1 MASNNTILLDLKIG
15 TAQID
20 LSLGNIKTALDDLSV
35 KINNIGTTFENAFSF
50 DLDNVVAFRDML
62 SQIADNSKTLVD
74 NLSTANEMMKPQE
87 DSIWSQFING
97 VYDFNILSDG
107 LGNFD
112 KITKA
117 IFDTKSRTSSF
128 FSSLIPNTT
137 NLIKDIAGDISTLVS
152 NIKMSIVEGP
162 IAHEISTF
170 FNDYRNAA
178 NNAKIETD
186 NFTTIFPKLGSA
198 LGAAKFKIA
207 ELGSSI
213 GTFVAAI
220 PGHIASVALDTET
233 WVKNT
238 AAKVGNSVAQWA
250 QNAATTA
257 WTGICTA
264 ATAVTSAFG
273 VVMTFLTSPIGL
285 VVIGITAL
293 IVIIALLIANWDA
306 VCAKAKEVWTAIQE
320 KLSAFDEFLKNIFAK
335 DFTEQFGAFGA
346 VLNVF
351 FNSVEGVWNAIK
363 KVFGGIVDFVK
374 NVFAGNWSAAWDSIV
389 QIFTGIWEG
398 IVGYFK
404 PPLNA
409 IIGFINGL
417 ISAIVNAVNFVIRAV
432 NKLSIDIPNWDI
444 FGSLAGQ
451 TFGLNIPLVSSCEI
465 PYLAQGAVLPA
476 NRPFMAIVGD
486 QRHGTNVEAPLAT
499 IQEAVAIVMEDQ
511 TAAIVAGFNASI
523 GIQREL
529 LSAVLGIRIGD
540 EVIGRAADRYFA
552 KRAAMGGY

>member
-1 MASNNTILLDLKIG
+1 MATNNIVLLDIKIG
-15 TAQID
+15 ANQANQ
-20 LSLGNIKTALDDLSV
+20 SLGDFKASIDEICTKIKQ
-35 KINNIGTTFENAFSF
+35 IRTTFENALSF
-50 DLDNVVAFRDML
+50 DFGNVNTLRDVI
-62 SQIADNSKTLVD
+62 SEISDDSGAVIN
-74 NLSTANEMMKPQE
+74 NLSKVNELMEPQGESWIESVIAGIDGFNTITDGLTNIEDISEAISDGLDAIKDKPNE
-87 DSIWSQFING
+87 K
-97 VYDFNILSDG
+97 FNILKA
-107 LGNFD
+107 LTPETFD
-112 KITKA
+112 LVGDLA
-117 IFDTKSRTSSF
+117 SRTKQFVCDYQKAVKTATPEVGAFAALFPDMAIAFESS
-128 FSSLIPNTT
+128 
-137 NLIKDIAGDISTLVS
+137 K
-152 NIKMSIVEGP
+152 
-162 IAHEISTF
+162 
-170 FNDYRNAA
+170 
-178 NNAKIETD
+178 AK
-186 NFTTIFPKLGSA
+186 L
-198 LGAAKFKIA
+198 L

-220 PGHIASVALDTET
+220 PGHIASVALDTAT

-306 VCAKAKEVWTAIQE
+306 VSVKAKEVWTAVQE
-320 KLSAFDEFLKNIFAK
+320 KFAAFDEFLKNIFAK

-351 FNSVEGVWNAIK
+351 FDSVEGVWNAIK

-444 FGSLAGQ
+444 FGSLAGK
-451 TFGLNIPLVSSCEI
+451 TFGLNIPLVSGCEI
-465 PYLAQGAVLPA
+465 PYLAKGAVLPA

-499 IQEAVAIVMEDQ
+499 IQEAVAVVMEDQ
-511 TAAIVAGFNASI
+511 TTAIVAGFNASI

>member
-1 MASNNTILLDLKIG
+1 MNSSTIV
-15 TAQID
+15 ID
-20 LSLGNIKTALDDLSV
+20 LHA
-35 KINNIGTTFENAFSF
+35 
-50 DLDNVVAFRDML
+50 
-62 SQIADNSKTLVD
+62 Q
-74 NLSTANEMMKPQE
+74 
-87 DSIWSQFING
+87 QFHIETG
-97 VYDFNILSDG
+97 KVSEILSDLKDG
-107 LGNFD
+107 IDNFASSVFGSISSVIE
-112 KITKA
+112 KIFKLP
-117 IFDTKSRTSSF
+117 DTLDNKNSVDSESSSVLPSDLILDTLDRISNTLDNICEKIGKKDFMDVTSW
-128 FSSLIPNTT
+128 
-137 NLIKDIAGDISTLVS
+137 
-152 NIKMSIVEGP
+152 IVGVGSDLHNDYEKFRPKGKYESG
-162 IAHEISTF
+162 EISWSLSLKPGK
-170 FNDYRNAA
+170 YE
-178 NNAKIETD
+178 AKKESG
-186 NFTTIFPKLGSA
+186 IFAGLLGSILA
-198 LGAAKFKIA
+198 PFGIGNSSKSSTGNGSPAKASAGNSSSSSTSLVDVGASLLNGLSGSNTSGVGIDATEVGKAAEVASTAIA
-207 ELGSSI
+207 EL
-213 GTFVAAI
+213 
-220 PGHIASVALDTET
+220 TEKLKT
-233 WVKNT
+233 NT
-238 AAKVGNSVAQWA
+238 AATWL
-250 QNAATTA
+250 QNAATTT
-257 WTGICTA
+257 WNGVSSL
-264 ATAVTSAFG
+264 ATTVTTMFG
-273 VVMTFLTSPIGL
+273 SVMTFLTSPIGL

-293 IVIIALLIANWDA
+293 IAIIVLLIANWDA
-306 VCAKAKEVWTAIQE
+306 VCTKAKEVWTAIQE

-351 FNSVEGVWNAIK
+351 FDSVEGVWNAIK

-444 FGSLAGQ
+444 FGSLAGK
-451 TFGLNIPLVSSCEI
+451 TFGLNIPLVSGCEI
-465 PYLAQGAVLPA
+465 PYLAKGAVLPA

-499 IQEAVAIVMEDQ
+499 IQEAVAVVMEDQ

-523 GIQREL
+523 GVQREL